1 MPRFLFFMCYNL
13 EVPKINYNFVAD
25 FVISMMNKE
34 IILRLYVLLLLI
46 GLPLI
51 ICAQQRQVK
60 VSLMK
65 GTVLEGNL
73 VEFKAFDHL
82 VMEVK
87 GQRVFIDY
95 KDMAY
100 IDDISQAKE
109 DQQQDLAPVEAV
121 VAVEAVKPAEPVE
134 VVEAVKPAEPVEA
147 VKPAEPVEVV
157 EAVKPAE
164 PVEVVEAIK
173 PAEPVEVVE
182 AIKPAEPV
190 EAVKEKRF
198 LLERGNNVFL
208 ECISNPENEAYN
220 EAARDVLQRQMSRDG
235 FWNITDQR
243 EEADFF
249 IVCRANL
256 EGRNDATIAIRSL
269 LTGKESAL
277 GEIKKY
283 EDVDDYRRVV
293 WELYNKY
300 IIPLHKAI
308 ENNKVS
314 KRLKQDFTY

>member
-1 MPRFLFFMCYNL
+1 
-13 EVPKINYNFVAD
+13 
-25 FVISMMNKE
+25 MNKE

-157 EAVKPAE
+157 EA
-164 PVEVVEAIK
+164 IK
-173 PAEPVEVVE
+173 PAEVVE

>member
-1 MPRFLFFMCYNL
+1 
-13 EVPKINYNFVAD
+13 
-25 FVISMMNKE
+25 MNKE

-147 VKPAEPVEVV
+147 VKPAEPVEAVKPAEPV

>member
-134 VVEAVKPAEPVEA
+134 AVKPAEPVEVVEAVKPAEP
-147 VKPAEPVEVV
+147 V

>member
-1 MPRFLFFMCYNL
+1 
-13 EVPKINYNFVAD
+13 
-25 FVISMMNKE
+25 MNKE

-157 EAVKPAE
+157 EA
-164 PVEVVEAIK
+164 IK

-243 EEADFF
+243 EEVDFF

>member
-147 VKPAEPVEVV
+147 VKPAEPVE
-157 EAVKPAE
+157 AVKPAE

-173 PAEPVEVVE
+173 PAEVVE

>member
-1 MPRFLFFMCYNL
+1 MCYNL

-147 VKPAEPVEVV
+147 VKPAEPV

>member
-1 MPRFLFFMCYNL
+1 
-13 EVPKINYNFVAD
+13 
-25 FVISMMNKE
+25 MNKE

-134 VVEAVKPAEPVEA
+134 VVEAVKPASFW
-147 VKPAEPVEVV
+147 KG
-157 EAVKPAE
+157 
-164 PVEVVEAIK
+164 AI
-173 PAEPVEVVE
+173 
-182 AIKPAEPV
+182 
-190 EAVKEKRF
+190 
-198 LLERGNNVFL
+198 
-208 ECISNPENEAYN
+208 
-220 EAARDVLQRQMSRDG
+220 MS
-235 FWNITDQR
+235 FWS
-243 EEADFF
+243 
-249 IVCRANL
+249 VSV
-256 EGRNDATIAIRSL
+256 IRRMRH
-269 LTGKESAL
+269 TM
-277 GEIKKY
+277 
-283 EDVDDYRRVV
+283 R
-293 WELYNKY
+293 
-300 IIPLHKAI
+300 LHGMSCNAK
-308 ENNKVS
+308 
-314 KRLKQDFTY
+314 

>member
-1 MPRFLFFMCYNL
+1 
-13 EVPKINYNFVAD
+13 
-25 FVISMMNKE
+25 MNKE

-134 VVEAVKPAEPVEA
+134 VVEA
-147 VKPAEPVEVV
+147 
-157 EAVKPAE
+157 
-164 PVEVVEAIK
+164 
-173 PAEPVEVVE
+173 
-182 AIKPAEPV
+182 IKPAEPV

-249 IVCRANL
+249 IVCRANQ

>member
-1 MPRFLFFMCYNL
+1 
-13 EVPKINYNFVAD
+13 
-25 FVISMMNKE
+25 MNKE

-157 EAVKPAE
+157 EAV
-164 PVEVVEAIK
+164 K

>member
-147 VKPAEPVEVV
+147 IKPAEPV

-243 EEADFF
+243 EEVDFF

>member
-1 MPRFLFFMCYNL
+1 MCYNL

-147 VKPAEPVEVV
+147 VKPAEPVE
-157 EAVKPAE
+157 AVKPAE

-220 EAARDVLQRQMSRDG
+220 EAARDVLQRQMSSDG

>member
-1 MPRFLFFMCYNL
+1 
-13 EVPKINYNFVAD
+13 
-25 FVISMMNKE
+25 MNKE

-134 VVEAVKPAEPVEA
+134 VVEA

>member
-1 MPRFLFFMCYNL
+1 
-13 EVPKINYNFVAD
+13 
-25 FVISMMNKE
+25 MNKE

-134 VVEAVKPAEPVEA
+134 VVEAVKPAEPVEVVEA
-147 VKPAEPVEVV
+147 VKPAEPVEAVKPAEPV

-173 PAEPVEVVE
+173 PAEPVE

>member
-1 MPRFLFFMCYNL
+1 
-13 EVPKINYNFVAD
+13 
-25 FVISMMNKE
+25 MNKE

-121 VAVEAVKPAEPVE
+121 
-134 VVEAVKPAEPVEA
+134 
-147 VKPAEPVEVV
+147 KPAEPVEVV

-173 PAEPVEVVE
+173 PAEPVE
-182 AIKPAEPV
+182 
-190 EAVKEKRF
+190 AVKEKRF
-198 LLERGNNVFL
+198 LLGRGNNVFL

-220 EAARDVLQRQMSRDG
+220 EAARDVLQRQMSDG

-269 LTGKESAL
+269 ITGKESAL

>member
-134 VVEAVKPAEPVEA
+134 VVEAVKPAEPVE
-147 VKPAEPVEVV
+147 
-157 EAVKPAE
+157 
-164 PVEVVEAIK
+164 VVEAIK

-220 EAARDVLQRQMSRDG
+220 EAARDVLQRQMSSDG

>member
-134 VVEAVKPAEPVEA
+134 VVEA
-147 VKPAEPVEVV
+147 
-157 EAVKPAE
+157 
-164 PVEVVEAIK
+164 
-173 PAEPVEVVE
+173 
-182 AIKPAEPV
+182 IKPAEPV

-243 EEADFF
+243 EEVDFF

>member
-157 EAVKPAE
+157 EA
-164 PVEVVEAIK
+164 IK

-249 IVCRANL
+249 IFCRANL

>member
-1 MPRFLFFMCYNL
+1 
-13 EVPKINYNFVAD
+13 
-25 FVISMMNKE
+25 MNKE

-134 VVEAVKPAEPVEA
+134 VVEAVKPAEPVE
-147 VKPAEPVEVV
+147 
-157 EAVKPAE
+157 
-164 PVEVVEAIK
+164 
-173 PAEPVEVVE
+173 VVE

-243 EEADFF
+243 EEVDFF

>member
-134 VVEAVKPAEPVEA
+134 VVEA
-147 VKPAEPVEVV
+147 
-157 EAVKPAE
+157 
-164 PVEVVEAIK
+164 IK

-243 EEADFF
+243 EEVDFF

>member
-121 VAVEAVKPAEPVE
+121 VA
-134 VVEAVKPAEPVEA
+134 VEA

>member
-134 VVEAVKPAEPVEA
+134 VVEAV
-147 VKPAEPVEVV
+147 
-157 EAVKPAE
+157 
-164 PVEVVEAIK
+164 K

>member
-147 VKPAEPVEVV
+147 VKPAEPVE
-157 EAVKPAE
+157 AVKPAE

-249 IVCRANL
+249 IFCRANL

>member
-147 VKPAEPVEVV
+147 IKPVEPVE
-157 EAVKPAE
+157 AIKPAE

-269 LTGKESAL
+269 ITGKESAL

>member
-1 MPRFLFFMCYNL
+1 
-13 EVPKINYNFVAD
+13 
-25 FVISMMNKE
+25 MNKE

-147 VKPAEPVEVV
+147 IKPAEPV

-173 PAEPVEVVE
+173 PSEPVEVVE

>member
-1 MPRFLFFMCYNL
+1 MCYNL

-134 VVEAVKPAEPVEA
+134 VVEAVKPVEPVEA
-147 VKPAEPVEVV
+147 VKPVEPV
-157 EAVKPAE
+157 EAVKPVEPVE

-220 EAARDVLQRQMSRDG
+220 EAARDVLQRQMSSDG

>member
-1 MPRFLFFMCYNL
+1 
-13 EVPKINYNFVAD
+13 
-25 FVISMMNKE
+25 MNKE

-121 VAVEAVKPAEPVE
+121 VA
-134 VVEAVKPAEPVEA
+134 VEAVKPAEPVEA

>member
-1 MPRFLFFMCYNL
+1 
-13 EVPKINYNFVAD
+13 
-25 FVISMMNKE
+25 MNKE

>member
-1 MPRFLFFMCYNL
+1 
-13 EVPKINYNFVAD
+13 
-25 FVISMMNKE
+25 MNKE

-134 VVEAVKPAEPVEA
+134 VVEA
-147 VKPAEPVEVV
+147 
-157 EAVKPAE
+157 
-164 PVEVVEAIK
+164 IK

-243 EEADFF
+243 EEVDFF

>member
-1 MPRFLFFMCYNL
+1 
-13 EVPKINYNFVAD
+13 
-25 FVISMMNKE
+25 MNKE

-134 VVEAVKPAEPVEA
+134 VVEAVKPAEPVEVVEA
-147 VKPAEPVEVV
+147 VKPAEPV

-173 PAEPVEVVE
+173 PAEPVE

>member
-1 MPRFLFFMCYNL
+1 
-13 EVPKINYNFVAD
+13 
-25 FVISMMNKE
+25 MNKE

-134 VVEAVKPAEPVEA
+134 
-147 VKPAEPVEVV
+147 
-157 EAVKPAE
+157 
-164 PVEVVEAIK
+164 
-173 PAEPVEVVE
+173 
-182 AIKPAEPV
+182 
-190 EAVKEKRF
+190 AVKEKRF

-243 EEADFF
+243 EEVDFF

>member
-1 MPRFLFFMCYNL
+1 
-13 EVPKINYNFVAD
+13 
-25 FVISMMNKE
+25 MNKE

-134 VVEAVKPAEPVEA
+134 VVEAVKPAEPVE
-147 VKPAEPVEVV
+147 
-157 EAVKPAE
+157 
-164 PVEVVEAIK
+164 VVEAIK
-173 PAEPVEVVE
+173 PVEPVE

-198 LLERGNNVFL
+198 LLGRGNNVFL

-220 EAARDVLQRQMSRDG
+220 EAARDVLQRQMSDG

-269 LTGKESAL
+269 ITGKESAL

>member
-1 MPRFLFFMCYNL
+1 
-13 EVPKINYNFVAD
+13 
-25 FVISMMNKE
+25 MNKE

-109 DQQQDLAPVEAV
+109 DQQQDLAPVEA
-121 VAVEAVKPAEPVE
+121 
-134 VVEAVKPAEPVEA
+134 VEA

>member
-1 MPRFLFFMCYNL
+1 MCYNL

-164 PVEVVEAIK
+164 PVEAVK

-220 EAARDVLQRQMSRDG
+220 EAARDVLQRQMSSDG

>member
-134 VVEAVKPAEPVEA
+134 GVEAVKPAEPVEA
-147 VKPAEPVEVV
+147 IKPAEPV

-243 EEADFF
+243 EEVDFF

>member
-1 MPRFLFFMCYNL
+1 MCYNL

-134 VVEAVKPAEPVEA
+134 VVEAVKPAEPVE
-147 VKPAEPVEVV
+147 VV

-243 EEADFF
+243 EEVDFF

>member
-157 EAVKPAE
+157 EA
-164 PVEVVEAIK
+164 
-173 PAEPVEVVE
+173 
-182 AIKPAEPV
+182 IKPAEPV

>member
-1 MPRFLFFMCYNL
+1 
-13 EVPKINYNFVAD
+13 
-25 FVISMMNKE
+25 MNKE

-134 VVEAVKPAEPVEA
+134 VVEAVKPVEPVEA
-147 VKPAEPVEVV
+147 VKPVEPV
-157 EAVKPAE
+157 E

-220 EAARDVLQRQMSRDG
+220 EAARDVLQRQMSSDG

>member
-1 MPRFLFFMCYNL
+1 
-13 EVPKINYNFVAD
+13 
-25 FVISMMNKE
+25 MNKE

-121 VAVEAVKPAEPVE
+121 VAVEAVKPTEPVE
-134 VVEAVKPAEPVEA
+134 VVEAVKPAEP
-147 VKPAEPVEVV
+147 V

-243 EEADFF
+243 EEVDFF

>member
-1 MPRFLFFMCYNL
+1 MCYNL

-134 VVEAVKPAEPVEA
+134 VVEAVKPVEPVEA
-147 VKPAEPVEVV
+147 VKPVEPV
-157 EAVKPAE
+157 EAVKPVEPVE

-243 EEADFF
+243 EEVDFF

>member
-147 VKPAEPVEVV
+147 VKPAEPVE
-157 EAVKPAE
+157 
-164 PVEVVEAIK
+164 
-173 PAEPVEVVE
+173 